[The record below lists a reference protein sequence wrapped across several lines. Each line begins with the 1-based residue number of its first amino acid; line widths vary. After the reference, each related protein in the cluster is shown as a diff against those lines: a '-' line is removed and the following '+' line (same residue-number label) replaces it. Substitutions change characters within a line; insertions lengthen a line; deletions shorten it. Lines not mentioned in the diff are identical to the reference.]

1 MPELTRNVK
10 IFIGIVILILIFLF
24 LYKYS
29 KKENINFQR
38 CTKRKYKNRWRGR
51 ECPTRGQDCG
61 CGLICKRIAGIDG
74 YNKCMDK

>member
-10 IFIGIVILILIFLF
+10 IFIGIVILILILIL
-24 LYKYS
+24 LYKYN
-29 KKENINFQR
+29 KKENFQK
-38 CTKRKYKNRWRGR
+38 CTKQKLRKKYRGK
-51 ECPTRGQDCG
+51 ECPIRGQDCG